1 MTLHAKPANIHCPLD
16 VLAELDRPA
25 HMGRLLRG
33 LIHNINGPLQNISM
47 LLELM
52 ERHHTKIEGHLQ
64 SEAAATAQDALR
76 PLCDAQKGRIQ
87 RILDQVRVFSEMLKD
102 FMVLQEIEANE
113 SEVEINLI
121 LEKLS
126 RVYRADLFFKHHVT
140 VTLRPAA
147 KVPLLRLRGRHL
159 IPALEHLVE
168 NALLSMRASKEKTL
182 VLCSEVT
189 ADHVIVEVKD
199 TGCGLPKDRSP
210 EELFLPFV
218 TAWPDGVRSADKISR
233 HVGLGLTLAQRLLAP
248 YGAAIVLKPEEDGG
262 TAARVFL
269 PKSGTFFP

>member
-1 MTLHAKPANIHCPLD
+1 MTLHTKPAIIDCPLE

-52 ERHHTKIEGHLQ
+52 ERNHAKIDGHLQ
-64 SEAAATAQDALR
+64 SEPAAVQDALR
-76 PLCDAQKGRIQ
+76 PLCDGQKSRIQ

-102 FMVLQEIEANE
+102 FMVLQEIEGNE

-121 LEKLS
+121 LEKMS
-126 RVYRADLFFKHHVT
+126 RAYRADLFLKHHVT

-147 KVPLLRLRGRHL
+147 KVPLLRVRGRHL

-168 NALLSMRASKEKTL
+168 NAVLSMRASKEKNL
-182 VLCSEVT
+182 VLSSEVT
-189 ADHVIVEVKD
+189 EEHVIVEVRD
-199 TGCGLPKDRSP
+199 TGCGLPKDRSS
-210 EELFLPFV
+210 EELFEAFV
-218 TAWPDGVRSADKISR
+218 TAWPDDIRSADKTAR
-233 HVGLGLTLAQRLLAP
+233 HMGLGLTLARKLLEP
-248 YGAAIVLKPEEDGG
+248 YGAAIALKPGESGG
-262 TAARVFL
+262 TTARVVL
-269 PKSGTFFP
+269 AKSGTFFP